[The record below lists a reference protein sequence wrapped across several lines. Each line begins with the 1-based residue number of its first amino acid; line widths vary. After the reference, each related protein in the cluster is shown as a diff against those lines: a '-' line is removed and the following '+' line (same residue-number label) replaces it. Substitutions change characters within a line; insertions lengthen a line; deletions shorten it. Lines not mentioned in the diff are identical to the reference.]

1 MNEADNSSIHIE
13 TLDVE
18 KVFKDFW
25 LRPKVRAVNGLNLRI
40 HAGEVYGLLG
50 PNGSGKSTT
59 VKLILGLL
67 RPTKG
72 YVSVFGSP
80 PDVVRNK
87 SRIGYLPEESYLY
100 GYLNAGEILAFYG
113 GLFGYGGRECRRR
126 AAGLIDMVGLSGA
139 GQRPVREYSKGM
151 ARRLGL
157 AQALVGDPDLLIL
170 DEPTSGLDP
179 IGTREI
185 KDLIIHLKEKGKT
198 VLVCGHLLADIQEVC
213 DRIAIM
219 YGGRIYSEGPVREL
233 LQRKDSL
240 EIYLPDLAPEIIDR
254 IKNMIKK
261 ESGAEPE
268 IRNPVQSLETFFLNV
283 IEEARTR
290 PEVSAGVSK
299 GGDVP
304 DFISSQR
311 NESPEKNVLKELTES
326 SKTATADGEDETPES
341 ETKPPAEEEEGRED
355 SSEKRRKIID
365 DLSQ

>member
-1 MNEADNSSIHIE
+1 MNEKEGASVHIE

-67 RPTKG
+67 KPTKG
-72 YVSVFGSP
+72 YVSVFGAP
-80 PDVVRNK
+80 PDVVSNK

-100 GYLNAGEILAFYG
+100 GYLNAKEILVFYG
-113 GLFGYGGRECRRR
+113 GLFGYSSSECRRR
-126 AAGLIDMVGLSGA
+126 AVGLIDMVGLSGA
-139 GQRPVREYSKGM
+139 GRRPVREYSKGM

-185 KDLIIHLKEKGKT
+185 KDLILHLKKKGKT

-219 YGGRIYSEGPVREL
+219 YGGRLYSEGPVREL

-240 EIYLPDLAPEIIDR
+240 EIHLPDLAPEILER
-254 IKNMIKK
+254 IKAIIQK
-261 ESGAEPE
+261 ECGVYPTVRA
-268 IRNPVQSLETFFLNV
+268 PVQSLETFFLNV
-283 IEEARTR
+283 IENARLR
-290 PEVSAGVSK
+290 PLESAGVSK

-304 DFISSQR
+304 DFISSQSK
-311 NESPEKNVLKELTES
+311 NSIQKNVLAQLTES
-326 SKTATADGEDETPES
+326 TNKDTITVEDEPAEPQ
-341 ETKPPAEEEEGRED
+341 TKTPAEEEESRED
-355 SSEKRRKIID
+355 SSEKRKKIIE